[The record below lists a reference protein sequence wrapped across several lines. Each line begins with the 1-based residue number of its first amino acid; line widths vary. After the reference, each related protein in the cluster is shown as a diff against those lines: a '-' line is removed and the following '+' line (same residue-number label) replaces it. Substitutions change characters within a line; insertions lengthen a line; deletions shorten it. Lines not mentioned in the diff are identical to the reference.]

1 MAATRAAQNRK
12 LRRENLREQLRSL
25 EYLRQ
30 IHIILDKLDDVR
42 DELTLKVMNTKLNSY
57 FKLLQKTLPD
67 VKAVEVDA
75 IVTEAPKDRAAM
87 ENQLKA
93 LGIDPVV
100 VAMGADTEH

>member
-30 IHIILDKLDDVR
+30 IHIILDKLDAVR

-87 ENQLKA
+87 EQQLKS

-100 VAMGADTEH
+100 IAMGSDTEH

>member
-1 MAATRAAQNRK
+1 MAMTRAQRNRK
-12 LRRENLREQLRSL
+12 LRRDNLREQLQSL

-30 IHIILDKLDDVR
+30 IHIILEKLDSVR
-42 DELTLKVMNTKLNSY
+42 DELTLKIMNTKLNSY

-87 ENQLKA
+87 EQQLTA
-93 LGIDPVV
+93 LGIDPKVI
-100 VAMGADTEH
+100 ALGEHTEH